1 MKKKILTLLFAT
13 MLTGALLTGCGEPE
27 QTKKSVTVEAGE
39 ELKLNAKDFFNTS
52 DDKLKEIK
60 FDTKKVDTS
69 KVGEYKV
76 TATYKKEKYTIT
88 VKVKDTKAPEVTM
101 KQQYLFTN
109 DVANADLT
117 QLVDTVYDA
126 SEYTMELTN
135 FEKTAELSLMDDN
148 ALNTLVDSIVYPG
161 DQKELLSMGTKD
173 IPTDEGVYKS
183 ALVVT
188 DKEGNKTAN
197 EVYVILDK
205 TGALIDD
212 VEDMTVEQED
222 VTATPEVDLT
232 QYHVED
238 IVDGVIGSDKYTAE
252 MKLTDEANHQYTVYV
267 SYTDRA
273 GNESKA
279 EFLVNVTEKK
289 KATASNEGSGNKNSD
304 KGGKGNN
311 DGNSGGNKNGGGGG
325 NGNGGSSSGGSGS
338 SGGTSNDNTVNN
350 AIDAGQLYTVISLS
364 DRYEVIVGQ
373 DEFERG
379 CNILDDYL
387 ASIGYASTQMGG
399 GNYGDT
405 GYMCVYV
412 FFSDMTP
419 LE

>member
-1 MKKKILTLLFAT
+1 MKKKLLTILFTA
-13 MLTGALLTGCGEPE
+13 MLTGTLLTGCGEPE
-27 QTKKSVTVEAGE
+27 QTKKSITVEAGVNL
-39 ELKLNAKDFFNTS
+39 ELKAEDFFDTS

-60 FDTKKVDTS
+60 FDTSKVDTS
-69 KVGEYKV
+69 KVGEYKA

-88 VKVKDTKAPEVTM
+88 VKVEDTKAPEVTM

-109 DVANADLT
+109 DIAGADLE
-117 QLVDTVYDA
+117 QLVDSVYDA

-148 ALNTLVDSIVYPG
+148 AVNALVDSIVYPG
-161 DQKELLSMGTKD
+161 DQDALLSMGTKD
-173 IPTDEGVYKS
+173 VPVDEGVYKA
-183 ALVVT
+183 ALVTT
-188 DKEGNKTAN
+188 DAEGNQFAN

-212 VEDMTVEQED
+212 VEDMTIEQED
-222 VTATPEVDLT
+222 VTAVPEVDLT

-289 KATASNEGSGNKNSD
+289 KETASNSNGGN
-304 KGGKGNN
+304 
-311 DGNSGGNKNGGGGG
+311 GNKNGSSSGNSSGSSSGG
-325 NGNGGSSSGGSGS
+325 NGGNSGGGSSSGGSS
-338 SGGTSNDNTVNN
+338 SGGGTSNDDAVNN
-350 AIDAGQLYTVISLS
+350 AIDAGQLYSVISLS

-379 CNILDDYL
+379 CNILESYL
-387 ASIGYASTQMGG
+387 NSIGYTANWAFTG